1 MSFSPSLFKYSLHPE
16 QSRLTHNVVVTYYN
30 IFINLVTHVFTYII
44 VFFLFFFGGE
54 GEGSVGWGRVGEV
67 KRDKYLF
74 SPRQTLSSFF
84 SPKLKVSTFLSDLH
98 TFPLVFVLRI

>member
-1 MSFSPSLFKYSLHPE
+1 M
-16 QSRLTHNVVVTYYN
+16 
-30 IFINLVTHVFTYII
+30 
-44 VFFLFFFGGE
+44 GE
-54 GEGSVGWGRVGEV
+54 GGEV